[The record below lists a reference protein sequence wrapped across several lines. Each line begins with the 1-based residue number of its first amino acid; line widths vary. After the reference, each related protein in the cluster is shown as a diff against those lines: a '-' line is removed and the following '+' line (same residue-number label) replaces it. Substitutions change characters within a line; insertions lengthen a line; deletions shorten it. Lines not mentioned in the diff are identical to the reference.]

1 MGDGEQ
7 AGQRVLVTGAAGA
20 IGGAIVE
27 RFTAAGAI
35 VAGHDRRPAEAAD
48 HALVGDLTAG
58 DPRDVVRA
66 AEQAIGDL
74 DALVHCAGESG
85 QADFLDLAD
94 ANWDEVVKLNL
105 SVAFPLCQE
114 AARGMAARGGG
125 AIVLI
130 GSLCGRQAERGFAH
144 YCAAK
149 AGLEMLGRA
158 IAVELGG
165 RGVRCNTIVPGTVDT
180 PLTDAVDHG
189 SGASERLLRRTPV
202 GRLGRPGEI
211 AEIAVWLAGAP
222 GFVNGASVVAD
233 GGYSIE
239 ATP

>member
-1 MGDGEQ
+1 MAADELDGR
-7 AGQRVLVTGAAGA
+7 RVLVTGAAGA

-27 RFTAAGAI
+27 RSKSAGAT
-35 VAGHDRRPAEAAD
+35 VAGHDRRPAAAAD
-48 HALVGDLTAG
+48 RALVGDLLDG
-58 DPRDVVRA
+58 DPRAVVSE
-66 AEQAIGDL
+66 AEAAIGDL
-74 DALVHCAGESG
+74 DALVHCAGESD
-85 QADFLDLAD
+85 QADFLDLSD
-94 ANWDEVVKLNL
+94 AQWDEVVRLNL

-165 RGVRCNTIVPGTVDT
+165 RGVRCNTIVPGTIDT
-180 PLTDAVDHG
+180 ALTDAVDHG
-189 SGASERLLRRTPV
+189 EHARERLLRRTPV
-202 GRLGRPGEI
+202 GRKGRPDEV
-211 AEIAVWLAGAP
+211 AEVAVWLAAAP
-222 GFVNGASVVAD
+222 EFVNGASVVVD